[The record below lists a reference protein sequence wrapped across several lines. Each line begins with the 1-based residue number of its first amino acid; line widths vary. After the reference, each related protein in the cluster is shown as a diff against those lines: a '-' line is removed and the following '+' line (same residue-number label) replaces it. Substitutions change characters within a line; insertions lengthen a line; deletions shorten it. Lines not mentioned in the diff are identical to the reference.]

1 MKHPKYRVEKF
12 KDGFIVAQ
20 REVRGVSFVYR
31 NTGFGCFDN
40 RDTAEAV
47 RKAATEQYVSR
58 LKLVAA

>member
-12 KDGFIVAQ
+12 KDGFIVTQ

-31 NTGFGCFDN
+31 NAGFGRFDT

-47 RKAATEQYVSR
+47 RKTATEQYVSK
-58 LKLVAA
+58 LKVVA